1 MMPRLRG
8 TEATQQ
14 IRALG
19 YRGIIVGVT
28 GSVLQE
34 DVDDFIGHGADFVA
48 PKPLDVELLKT
59 KLRGLMR

>member
-8 TEATQQ
+8 TEAAQQ

-28 GSVLQE
+28 GNVLQE
-34 DVDDFIGHGADFVA
+34 DIDEFISHGVDFVA
-48 PKPLDVELLKT
+48 PKPLDMELLKK
-59 KLRGLMR
+59 KLKDLMR